1 MFDCSKDY
9 SIYTNFHM
17 TVRSLKAPKDSYP
30 KDKKVKCCQKV
41 QRTHLSPKYRLKKQR
56 FFMFSLTDLILI
68 SILLPLFYLSIK
80 ISTEENH
87 RTAVD
92 PPTPKHLCALQD
104 QKTIGKIGD
113 RDKECDSAANA
124 TLIIRIDDSISHY
137 NHGQSL
143 QSQIHSL
150 K

>member
-17 TVRSLKAPKDSYP
+17 TVRSLKAL
-30 KDKKVKCCQKV
+30 KDKKSKV
-41 QRTHLSPKYRLKKQR
+41 LSKSVEDPSESQIPLKKQR